1 MTTFIEVHALQTMPP
16 SNINRDESGS
26 PKTAVYGGVVRARV
40 SSQAWK
46 RAMRKHFETSL
57 DPELRGVR
65 TLRVLEA
72 LLKQMGDSVPD
83 QAVAIERA
91 TEVLKAA
98 GIVVKAPRAKKGEE
112 QPGPE
117 RFVSEALVFLSNQQL
132 EQLSEMALS
141 DEPIDKKKAKAA
153 ADQDHGVE
161 VGLFGRMVAS
171 TPELN
176 VDAAVQVAHAI
187 STHEVEP
194 QADFYTAVDDFKRLQ
209 DEDDSGA
216 GMMGTIEFNSSTLY
230 RYGVVDVDQ
239 LQRNIGSPEVTAQA
253 AGTFVRSFLESM
265 PSGKQNTFAGQS
277 CPEFV
282 LVRVRTDRPLSLAN
296 AFEEA
301 VESNGRGYFRGSVA
315 KLADHARRLEAAY
328 GGGVTDSWMV
338 SIADHGDVVDGLGDQ
353 VSRDALIEKVEQEAL
368 RQVGESA

>member
-46 RAMRKHFETSL
+46 QAMRKHFETSL

-72 LLKQMGDSVPD
+72 LLKQMGDAVPD
-83 QAVAIERA
+83 QTAAIEQA

-98 GIVVKAPRAKKGEE
+98 GIGVKAPRAKKGEAE
-112 QPGPE
+112 PGPE
-117 RFVSEALVFLSNQQL
+117 KFVSEALVFLSNQQL
-132 EQLSEMALS
+132 RRLAEMALS
-141 DEPIDKKKAKAA
+141 DEPIDKKKAKEA

-171 TPELN
+171 SPDLN

-194 QADFYTAVDDFKRLQ
+194 QADFYTAVDDFKRAN

-239 LQRNIGSPEVTAQA
+239 LQRNIGSAEVTAQA
-253 AGTFVRSFLESM
+253 AGTFVRSFIESM
-265 PSGKQNTFAGQS
+265 PTGKQNTFAGQS
-277 CPEFV
+277 RPEFV

-301 VESNGRGYFRGSVA
+301 VADQGRGHFRGSVA
-315 KLADHARRLEAAY
+315 KLADHAQRLEAAY
-328 GGGVTDSWMV
+328 GGGVSHSWLV
-338 SIADHGDVVDGLGDQ
+338 SVDDHGDILEGLGDR
-353 VSRDALIEKVEQEAL
+353 VSLDTLAEKVEQEAL